1 MGAVARGAYSFM
13 SPISHSPVTLLTAAA
28 STTVGPMDT
37 LVSPSATAV
46 EPLWL
51 RTFHCESPVARGCCL
66 FFVAPACGAFV
77 STVGDAAIVF
87 LQERADG

>member
-37 LVSPSATAV
+37 LVSPAATAV

-51 RTFHCESPVARGCCL
+51 RTFHSESPVARGCCL

-77 STVGDAAIVF
+77 STVGANIVF